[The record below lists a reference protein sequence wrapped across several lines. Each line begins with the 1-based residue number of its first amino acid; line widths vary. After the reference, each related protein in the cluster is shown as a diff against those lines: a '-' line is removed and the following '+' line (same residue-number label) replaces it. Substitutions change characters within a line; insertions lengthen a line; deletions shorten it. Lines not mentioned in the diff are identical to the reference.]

1 MMSGMHSV
9 RLLFIKS
16 RINTSE
22 LTQASRERPKQP
34 CGFPS
39 WLLRAADTCRVGE
52 GLRVPRGRVSVSPPC
67 PLCGAHSQAALVRC
81 QRATCEQLDPPWSRT
96 GATCHPWAPEVCPVP
111 PTLCRKW
118 NTHTTLPR
126 LSMGKKKKKRHVKS
140 PINICI
146 YFLLKWYF
154 KYISQIKYIIKI
166 SFPDFFFAALPWLLG
181 SWKCGS
187 YCPSPGHHGDSAI
200 LTRSLGPGWL
210 LSTLLLYTLVL
221 FCWPCVGLWVIIRSL
236 GSDAVER
243 AGLVGWCGWRFE
255 GHAEEQQDRSKL
267 SSFFFQSHLAGASS
281 LILKPLPVGGE
292 AQLPGH
298 FGVEIGES

>member
-1 MMSGMHSV
+1 MASPPGFCG
-9 RLLFIKS
+9 LLTPAGWG
-16 RINTSE
+16 RGCGY
-22 LTQASRERPKQP
+22 QGA
-34 CGFPS
+34 GFPCLHPALS
-39 WLLRAADTCRVGE
+39 VEHILRQLWL
-52 GLRVPRGRVSVSPPC
+52 
-67 PLCGAHSQAALVRC
+67 GAS
-81 QRATCEQLDPPWSRT
+81 
-96 GATCHPWAPEVCPVP
+96 VP
-111 PTLCRKW
+111 PVSSWILPGPEQEPRVTPEHLKCAQSHLHCAESGI
-118 NTHTTLPR
+118 HTPHCQDLAW
-126 LSMGKKKKKRHVKS
+126 GKKKKKRHVKS

-166 SFPDFFFAALPWLLG
+166 SFPDFFFAALAWLLG